1 MADLTSYYRDL
12 RLYPGFLV
20 VSPHRA
26 SHRPRRLSSTFP
38 SAIARHYK
46 TQGRERS
53 QAHQQPPS
61 QPGTRLPWSAPV
73 SIQEGR
79 VMLPGVE
86 LARRRRVHYH
96 GDVVGVKAGDH
107 QHKLLGAATSHTAT
121 GVVGAALAA
130 RNRLQEKL
138 RGAAS
143 SSSSTSR
150 WGWRRREPDGGA
162 SSRQQNILQELQQD
176 LVGAASTEFRPP
188 RPVPGMPITTSP
200 AGAKMRRTLSKTD
213 VVCAVCLDE
222 VRERHDRRVTQ
233 LPCSHRYHSDC
244 VLPWLA
250 IQRDCPCCRTLVP
263 VPSVEILS

>member
-1 MADLTSYYRDL
+1 
-12 RLYPGFLV
+12 
-20 VSPHRA
+20 
-26 SHRPRRLSSTFP
+26 
-38 SAIARHYK
+38 
-46 TQGRERS
+46 
-53 QAHQQPPS
+53 
-61 QPGTRLPWSAPV
+61 
-73 SIQEGR
+73 
-79 VMLPGVE
+79 MLPGVE

-96 GDVVGVKAGDH
+96 GDVVGAKAGDH
-107 QHKLLGAATSHTAT
+107 QHKLLGAATSHAAT

-143 SSSSTSR
+143 PSSSTSR
-150 WGWRRREPDGGA
+150 WGWRRRERDGGA
-162 SSRQQNILQELQQD
+162 SSTQQNILQELQQD
-176 LVGAASTEFRPP
+176 LEFRPP
-188 RPVPGMPITTSP
+188 PPPRPAPVPVPGMPITTTSP
-200 AGAKMRRTLSKTD
+200 AAGAEILRRRRTRLSKAD